1 MFVGIQPF
9 LSPGFAN
16 RNTGTRELFQNSRT
30 SPQLHLKS
38 LLSLT
43 GSCVSVR
50 WYTAPHWVQKTC
62 VMDKQ
67 VAAELFAVKPK
78 GRRNESSSLVGTN
91 IFLSRSHS

>member
-1 MFVGIQPF
+1 
-9 LSPGFAN
+9 LSAGLAN

-38 LLSLT
+38 LLSLI

-67 VAAELFAVKPK
+67 VAVKLFTVKPK
-78 GRRNESSSLVGTN
+78 RDRNESSSLVG
-91 IFLSRSHS
+91 LAAPSGQSQKPAGARL